1 MQPYFTL
8 EVEPNGTVRQK
19 STHFN
24 RQEKNMDEINRFL
37 KRWQKVIQKRLSKQ
51 DKLWTEESQRKREE
65 EFLKLRAEK
74 KIILAGNYQGRFL
87 VDVLEENLLEAEQK
101 PAA

>member
-1 MQPYFTL
+1 
-8 EVEPNGTVRQK
+8 
-19 STHFN
+19 
-24 RQEKNMDEINRFL
+24 MDEINRFL